1 MKSFFKLFS
10 FFLAVLFVL
19 SSCDSSTIKTKKN
32 DDNNSDSDEDIEN
45 INDSDDIG
53 DTGNTGDS
61 GDTGNSGNSGNTG
74 DTVSE
79 TCGDNIVDTGEICD
93 GNVINCVDID
103 SQLYSGGKSKCLDT
117 CLGWDTATCDEIPHT
132 CGNDITEGPEECDGN
147 IIDCNELD
155 SEKYESG
162 KAKCLDDCSGY
173 DTLTCVEYEPSTCG
187 DEKVEGKE
195 VCDGGLK
202 NCVEIDDGK
211 YSGGKAYCKNDCTGW
226 DEITCDEK
234 PVCSAPYRTVKCAG
248 DDALDQMQTCSEG
261 IWSNK
266 GNCLEPGKYAILE
279 KDAVKTDLSLDFE
292 ATPDGTD
299 IALIVDTSGS
309 MMNAISVLQNNISTI
324 TSNIRS
330 YISDSQFGVVTLGT
344 LGYNPYLPIQNIT
357 SDLTTFNSKVASI
370 PSGNGSY
377 EYHAVTIEQT
387 ASGSGTTQTVKTY
400 DGGSD
405 YGVNVSSAS
414 CGSGFRGGICF
425 RENSLPL
432 FVLMSDEA
440 FATTGWIW
448 SVGEETTAQDAID
461 SMNDI
466 NAKIAVIDSSGTS
479 KYVETNTATLA
490 AGTYSYD
497 QAGIP
502 FYYNI
507 LSTGAELNLKVED
520 AVKKMYDETE
530 MTTGLVFESP
540 VSNTIE
546 ATQFVTSHA
555 TVSADPV
562 ENIHS
567 KDDLYFYGTL
577 RETMLKYSISLR
589 NTVSTPSQMTFLTLE
604 IKLKWYSI
612 TLDTIDFTIVIP

>member
-10 FFLAVLFVL
+10 FFLAVFFVL

-53 DTGNTGDS
+53 DTGNTGDSGDSGNTGNTGDS

-248 DDALDQMQTCSEG
+248 DDALDQMRTCSEG
-261 IWSNK
+261 IWSNR

-279 KDAVKTDLSLDFE
+279 KDAVKTDMTIDLE
-292 ATPDGTD
+292 ATPAGTD

-309 MMNAISVLQNNISTI
+309 MSDDISVLKNNIS
-324 TSNIRS
+324 
-330 YISDSQFGVVTLGT
+330 
-344 LGYNPYLPIQNIT
+344 
-357 SDLTTFNSKVASI
+357 
-370 PSGNGSY
+370 
-377 EYHAVTIEQT
+377 
-387 ASGSGTTQTVKTY
+387 TVKTY

-405 YGVNVSSAS
+405 YSVNVSSAS

-440 FATTGWIW
+440 FATSGWIW
-448 SVGEETTAQDAID
+448 SVGAETTVQNAVD

-466 NAKIAVIDSSGTS
+466 NAKIAVIDSSGIS
-479 KYVETNTATLA
+479 KYLETNTNTLA

-497 QAGIP
+497 QAGDP

-507 LSTGAELNLKVED
+507 PTTGTEINLKIED
-520 AVKKMYDETE
+520 AVKRMYDETE
-530 MTTGLVFESP
+530 MTAGLVFESP
-540 VSNTIE
+540 VSNTIQS
-546 ATQFVTSHA
+546 TQFVLSHA
-555 TVSADPV
+555 TVSADPA

-577 RETMLKYSISLR
+577 RETMLRYSISLR
-589 NTVSTPSQMTFLTLE
+589 NTVSTPSQMTFLTLK

>member
-53 DTGNTGDS
+53 DTGNTGDSGDSGNTGNTGDS

-261 IWSNK
+261 IWSNR

-279 KDAVKTDLSLDFE
+279 KDAVKTDMTIDLE
-292 ATPDGTD
+292 ATPAGTD

-309 MMNAISVLQNNISTI
+309 MSDDISVLKNNIS
-324 TSNIRS
+324 
-330 YISDSQFGVVTLGT
+330 
-344 LGYNPYLPIQNIT
+344 
-357 SDLTTFNSKVASI
+357 
-370 PSGNGSY
+370 
-377 EYHAVTIEQT
+377 
-387 ASGSGTTQTVKTY
+387 TVKTY

-405 YGVNVSSAS
+405 YSVNVSSAS

-440 FATTGWIW
+440 FATSGWIW
-448 SVGEETTAQDAID
+448 SVGAETTVQNAVD

-466 NAKIAVIDSSGTS
+466 NAKIAVIDSSGIS
-479 KYVETNTATLA
+479 KYLETNTNTLA

-497 QAGIP
+497 QAGDP

-507 LSTGAELNLKVED
+507 PTTGTEINLKIED
-520 AVKKMYDETE
+520 AVKRMYDETE
-530 MTTGLVFESP
+530 MTAGLVFESP
-540 VSNTIE
+540 VSNTIQS
-546 ATQFVTSHA
+546 TQFVLSHA
-555 TVSADPV
+555 TVSADPA

-577 RETMLKYSISLR
+577 RETMLRYSISLR
-589 NTVSTPSQMTFLTLE
+589 NTVSTPSQMTFLTLK

>member
-53 DTGNTGDS
+53 DTGNTGDSGDSGNTGNTGDS

-187 DEKVEGKE
+187 DEEVTGKE
-195 VCDGGLK
+195 VCEKDDLK
-202 NCVEIDDGK
+202 NCVEIDAEK
-211 YSGGKAYCKNDCTGW
+211 YSGGKAYCKDDCSGW

-261 IWSNK
+261 IWSNR

-279 KDAVKTDLSLDFE
+279 KDAVKTDMTIDLE

-309 MMNAISVLQNNISTI
+309 
-324 TSNIRS
+324 
-330 YISDSQFGVVTLGT
+330 
-344 LGYNPYLPIQNIT
+344 
-357 SDLTTFNSKVASI
+357 
-370 PSGNGSY
+370 
-377 EYHAVTIEQT
+377 
-387 ASGSGTTQTVKTY
+387 GTTQTVKTY

-405 YGVNVSSAS
+405 YSVNVSSAS

-432 FVLMSDEA
+432 FVLMSDET
-440 FATTGWIW
+440 FATSGWIW
-448 SVGEETTAQDAID
+448 SVGAETTVQDAVD

-466 NAKIAVIDSSGTS
+466 NAKIAVIDSSGTL
-479 KYVETNTATLA
+479 KDLETNTNTLA

-497 QAGIP
+497 QAGDP

-507 LSTGAELNLKVED
+507 PTTGTDINLKIED
-520 AVKKMYDETE
+520 AVKRMYDETE
-530 MTTGLVFESP
+530 MTAGLVFESP
-540 VSNTIE
+540 VSNTIQS
-546 ATQFVTSHA
+546 TQFVLSHA
-555 TVSADPV
+555 TVSADPA

-577 RETMLKYSISLR
+577 RETMLRYSISLR
-589 NTVSTPSQMTFLTLE
+589 NTVSTPSQMTFLTLK

>member
-1 MKSFFKLFS
+1 
-10 FFLAVLFVL
+10 
-19 SSCDSSTIKTKKN
+19 
-32 DDNNSDSDEDIEN
+32 
-45 INDSDDIG
+45 
-53 DTGNTGDS
+53 
-61 GDTGNSGNSGNTG
+61 
-74 DTVSE
+74 
-79 TCGDNIVDTGEICD
+79 
-93 GNVINCVDID
+93 
-103 SQLYSGGKSKCLDT
+103 
-117 CLGWDTATCDEIPHT
+117 
-132 CGNDITEGPEECDGN
+132 
-147 IIDCNELD
+147 
-155 SEKYESG
+155 
-162 KAKCLDDCSGY
+162 
-173 DTLTCVEYEPSTCG
+173 
-187 DEKVEGKE
+187 
-195 VCDGGLK
+195 
-202 NCVEIDDGK
+202 
-211 YSGGKAYCKNDCTGW
+211 
-226 DEITCDEK
+226 
-234 PVCSAPYRTVKCAG
+234 G